1 MALAF
6 IALGSNL
13 AHPRRQLARAAR
25 ALGRL
30 PATTLVALS
39 PNYVTAPLGTPGP
52 QPDYVN
58 AVAALRTALAPHA
71 LLRRLQ
77 ELLDQWQWRTDVE
90 HRLVLLRRRKP
101 RYTLVL
107 AKPDAVVD
115 LGELAA
121 DDLTS
126 GTEST
131 EDQWI
136 EVLVLDDKDQPV
148 ANVEYEIELSDG
160 RVQRGRTSEHGILRY
175 EDLPSG
181 SCKVRLLDVDGSS
194 WDLA

>member
-1 MALAF
+1 MDLPLRF
-6 IALGSNL
+6 FLDGDL
-13 AHPRRQLARAAR
+13 YLLVDRRDLAAR
-25 ALGRL
+25 EPGFMEVGRWEAEKVLADALSQAGD
-30 PATTLVALS
+30 TLVRAG
-39 PNYVTAPLGTPGP
+39 LGDRQSESEGDDRHEVP
-52 QPDYVN
+52 QRV
-58 AVAALRTALAPHA
+58 RS
-71 LLRRLQ
+71 RLDD
-77 ELLDQWQWRTDVE
+77 ELD
-90 HRLVLLRRRKP
+90 RLVLLRRRKP

-126 GTEST
+126 GTENA

>member
-1 MALAF
+1 MDLPLRF
-6 IALGSNL
+6 FLDGEL
-13 AHPRRQLARAAR
+13 YLLVDRRDLAAR
-25 ALGRL
+25 EPGFMEVGRWEAEKVL
-30 PATTLVALS
+30 ADALS
-39 PNYVTAPLGTPGP
+39 QAGDALVRAGLGDRQSESEGDDRHEVP
-52 QPDYVN
+52 QRV
-58 AVAALRTALAPHA
+58 RS
-71 LLRRLQ
+71 RLDD
-77 ELLDQWQWRTDVE
+77 ELD
-90 HRLVLLRRRKP
+90 RLVLLRRRKP

-107 AKPDAVVD
+107 AKPEAVVD

-121 DDLTS
+121 DDLAS